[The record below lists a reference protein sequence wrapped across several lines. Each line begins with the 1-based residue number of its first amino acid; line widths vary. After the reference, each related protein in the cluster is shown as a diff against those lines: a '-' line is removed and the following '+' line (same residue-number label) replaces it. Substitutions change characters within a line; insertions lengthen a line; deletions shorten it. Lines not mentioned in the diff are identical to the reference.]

1 MGDTLSHQLRLT
13 VTGRLLRMGV
23 IQFSVRAVGAVIFVL
38 AVVAPIAVQLICQLD
53 AAKWAVPANSVV
65 GKTVI
70 VTGAN
75 SGLGFETA
83 RVLAQEGA
91 QVVMA
96 CRSPDKCKVAI
107 DQIQQANPKANL
119 KALLLDLSDPNSVR
133 NFAAEFLA
141 SHQKLDLLI
150 NNAAIMAT
158 EYATVQWPGG
168 AVESQFATNHLGPYL
183 LTGLLQN
190 VLESTPGSRVINHSS
205 SASDMT
211 ARVKDVHKIA
221 QIAVGE
227 YDAFGD
233 QYTSSKRAN
242 RYFTWSLNQKLS
254 RVLSV
259 ACHPGWTGTNLQH
272 RATGVKASFMS
283 NSVWEGLVATRMRPM
298 HSRPASAHSHS

>member
-1 MGDTLSHQLRLT
+1 
-13 VTGRLLRMGV
+13 MGV
-23 IQFSVRAVGAVIFVL
+23 IQFSVRAVGAIVFIL
-38 AVVAPIAVQLICQLD
+38 AIVAPVAVQVICQLD
-53 AAKWAVPANSVV
+53 GAKWAVPANSVV

-91 QVVMA
+91 EVVMA
-96 CRSPDKCKVAI
+96 CRSAAKCKVAMEE
-107 DQIQQANPKANL
+107 IQQANPKANL
-119 KALLLDLSDPNSVR
+119 KAQLLDLSDADSVR

-141 SHQKLDLLI
+141 SHKNLDLLI

-183 LTGLLQN
+183 LTGLLQK
-190 VLESTPGSRVINHSS
+190 VLESTSGSRVINHSS

-221 QIAVGE
+221 QISSGE

-254 RVLSV
+254 GVLSV

-272 RATGVKASFMS
+272 RATGVKVRYVRACYK
-283 NSVWEGLVATRMRPM
+283 
-298 HSRPASAHSHS
+298 